1 MAKTGSENDKFN
13 FSRLLSRE
21 KYSSSKQGEASFRV
35 LYYGGAAGSVPF
47 LWESQPGT
55 PKHTFNDDPLPPL
68 TPPPSY
74 QSSPRPSPLQKKNS
88 KNSRFFN
95 SIFARAPS
103 RKIKASRSFSPPP
116 SSSSSSSFSSSS
128 CSLPS
133 TPVNARR
140 GSIKARSRSTTAVYF
155 GLDEDEIMTSRVKG
169 LLLQYCAL
177 VLRKKEGLGVI
188 LTQSR
193 VLRRSCR
200 PLLVGRAR
208 TINVRESVW
217 CWFCTS

>member
-1 MAKTGSENDKFN
+1 MSKASTENDKFN

-21 KYSSSKQGEASFRV
+21 KYNSSKQGEASFRV

-74 QSSPRPSPLQKKNS
+74 QSSPRPGPLQK

-103 RKIKASRSFSPPP
+103 RKISASRSFSSPPP
-116 SSSSSSSFSSSS
+116 SSSSSSSS

-140 GSIKARSRSTTAVYF
+140 GGRIKARSRSTTAVYF
-155 GLDEDEIMTSRVKG
+155 GVHDEDEYHDESGKRSPTSTLCFGPKN
-169 LLLQYCAL
+169 
-177 VLRKKEGLGVI
+177 E
-188 LTQSR
+188 SS
-193 VLRRSCR
+193 LRRFKGYSY
-200 PLLVGRAR
+200 PIKSVKKVVSSIVGGHG
-208 TINVRESVW
+208 TNN
-217 CWFCTS
+217 

>member
-21 KYSSSKQGEASFRV
+21 KYNQGEASFRV

-103 RKIKASRSFSPPP
+103 RKISASRSFSPPP
-116 SSSSSSSFSSSS
+116 SSSSSSSFSPSS

-155 GLDEDEIMTSRVKG
+155 GLDEDEYHDESGKRSPTSTLCFGRKNERRFRGYSYPIKSVKK
-169 LLLQYCAL
+169 
-177 VLRKKEGLGVI
+177 VVSSI
-188 LTQSR
+188 
-193 VLRRSCR
+193 
-200 PLLVGRAR
+200 VGGQG
-208 TINVRESVW
+208 TNN
-217 CWFCTS
+217 

>member
-21 KYSSSKQGEASFRV
+21 KYNSSKQGEASFRV

-95 SIFARAPS
+95 SIFARASS
-103 RKIKASRSFSPPP
+103 RKINASRAFSPPP
-116 SSSSSSSFSSSS
+116 SSSSSSFSSSS

-140 GSIKARSRSTTAVYF
+140 GSIKARSRSTSTVYF
-155 GLDEDEIMTSRVKG
+155 GLDEDEYHDESGKRSPTSTLCFGPKNERRFMGYSYPIKSVKKVMSSIVG
-169 LLLQYCAL
+169 
-177 VLRKKEGLGVI
+177 GHG
-188 LTQSR
+188 TSNSR
-193 VLRRSCR
+193 
-200 PLLVGRAR
+200 
-208 TINVRESVW
+208 
-217 CWFCTS
+217 